1 MESVT
6 TFKRNI
12 TLLLITAFLIL
23 SCEDSYYIEKD
34 KEIKII
40 SKNISGQDSSKNGPF
55 LKKVVAVSKD
65 KAWSCDSTGLML
77 LTLNEGNDW
86 QDYDINE
93 KINDILFVD
102 ENTGWIITDRKI
114 LFTDNACADFTLQK
128 ELKLLYYRDL
138 SFLDID
144 NYDSEQI
151 SVALNTDYMAI
162 STNKGKSWYFA
173 NIDSDIEFKHT
184 IFPQENR
191 AFYISDDAIV
201 YNEIK
206 NEKIINTKLDQKL
219 NFKLND
225 IDNYKEFV
233 WVSSRNQLFE
243 TNLEFLDFKQLY
255 ECQEGEEIV
264 CIDMINREAGVLLL
278 KKNEFSIIKITE
290 DSGMSWEQLSESEE
304 ELYDIDFFDSN
315 NGFAVG
321 KNTAMTIKR

>member
-1 MESVT
+1 MESATV
-6 TFKRNI
+6 FKRNI
-12 TLLLITAFLIL
+12 ILLVISALFIL
-23 SCEDSYYIEKD
+23 SCEDSHYIEKD

-40 SKNISGQDSSKNGPF
+40 SKNINGEDSAKDGPF

-86 QDYDINE
+86 QDYEINE
-93 KINDILFVD
+93 KINDILFID

-114 LFTDNACADFTLQK
+114 LFTNNACADFSLQK

-138 SFLDID
+138 SFLNID
-144 NYDSEQI
+144 NYDTEKI
-151 SVALNTDYMAI
+151 AIALNTDYMAI
-162 STNKGKSWYFA
+162 STNKGKSWYFS
-173 NIDSDIEFKHT
+173 NIDNDIQFNYT
-184 IFPQENR
+184 IFPVENR
-191 AFYISDDAIV
+191 AYYISDDAIV

-206 NEKIINTKLDQKL
+206 NENIINAKLDHKF
-219 NFKLND
+219 NFKVND
-225 IDNYKEFV
+225 IDNFKEV
-233 WVSSRNQLFE
+233 IWVSNKDQLFE
-243 TNLEFLDFKQLY
+243 TGLDFLNLKQLY

-264 CIDMINREAGVLLL
+264 CIDMINKKSGVILL
-278 KKNEFSIIKITE
+278 KKNGLSIIKITE
-290 DSGMSWEQLSESEE
+290 DSGMNWEELSESED